1 MEIFITT
8 SELVEKAEKL
18 IGATEMSAAQINYNK
33 LLRWQREGLL
43 PKQRSSGT
51 GPGRRQ
57 ESLWDRSCIER
68 LQIIVGCVKGE
79 RLNRK
84 TAEHALIGAGYG
96 VHGELL
102 KKHLL
107 AACKQMSTDL
117 EKQQRSESLDRTDQA
132 ANLERSTSDRM
143 SAHGEFIKTIFATC
157 RLGYTNLNEEEERF
171 KSLANIANFFRPDA
185 LQELIEHKQPEQL
198 ELAYRNSLVVSFAV
212 LIASLFDVV
221 YGQSKELAITG
232 LVDKAIL
239 TNLLDM
245 FAPRPSGKLRRK
257 KPYPYSKEMVRYNAH
272 LTATIFFLVYCQY
285 KEILLPLIPLVV
297 GEILSDLKI
306 SPPDH
311 IKNILNSKLED
322 PDALFNLP
330 SMPK

>member
-8 SELVEKAEKL
+8 SELLEKAEKL
-18 IGATEMSAAQINYNK
+18 IGIPKMSAAQINYNK

-43 PKQRSSGT
+43 PRQKSSGT
-51 GPGRRQ
+51 GPGKRQ

-84 TAEHALIGAGYG
+84 TAENALISAGFG
-96 VHGELL
+96 VQGELL

-117 EKQQRSESLDRTDQA
+117 EKQQRSESSDRTDQA

-143 SAHGEFIKTIFATC
+143 SAHGELVKAIFASC
-157 RLGYTNLNEEEERF
+157 RLGYTGLSEEEECL
-171 KSLANIANFFRPDA
+171 KSFAVLASLFRPDA
-185 LQELIEHKQPEQL
+185 LQELIDHHQPEQL
-198 ELAYRNSLVVSFAV
+198 ELAYRNPLVITFAAF
-212 LIASLFDVV
+212 IAWLFDLMYGKSTEIQILTVV
-221 YGQSKELAITG
+221 
-232 LVDKAIL
+232 DNAIL
-239 TNLLDM
+239 NSM
-245 FAPRPSGKLRRK
+245 FNMFKPKPDGKLRRK
-257 KPYPYSKEMVRYNAH
+257 KPYPYLKERVQYNAH
-272 LTATIFFLVYCQY
+272 LAATLIYLVYGQY
-285 KEILLPLIPLVV
+285 KEKLLPLIPFVV
-297 GEILSDLKI
+297 SEIMNVQKI
-306 SPPDH
+306 LPPDF

-322 PDALFNLP
+322 PDALFDLP